1 MFFLSKRNWSVAAG
15 VVLIVVIVAAFMG
28 SSRGVV
34 PVRAERAIRETIVNT
49 IQTNGKI
56 EPVQNFEAHA
66 PAPTT
71 VKRVLAAE
79 GDHVKKGQLL
89 LQLDDANARVQAAK
103 ARAQLKNSQA
113 DLDAVT
119 GGGTHQEVL
128 ATEAQL
134 IKTRGER
141 DSAQRNLEAL
151 QRLEKDGNASP
162 AEVTAAENHLKS
174 AQADLDLAMQQL
186 KGRYSRPEVE
196 RVIAQKAEAQAAYD
210 AASDLLQNSNVVAPR
225 DGEVY
230 YLPVRQGQFVNTGD
244 LLVQVADLSTVQVR
258 GFVDEP
264 DIGRLA
270 ASQQVTVTW
279 DALPG
284 RNWIG
289 KVTRVPTTVSI
300 VGTRTVGSI
309 ICEIDNSDLKLLPNI
324 NVNLTVMTA
333 RHENVLT
340 VSREAMHQE
349 DSKHFV
355 YEISDGTLKRRD
367 VQTSVTNLTRVEV
380 TEGLAQNAEVV
391 LGSEN
396 GTALRPGLRVEVV
409 QR

>member
-1 MFFLSKRNWSVAAG
+1 LSKRGWSFAAG
-15 VVLIVVIVAAFMG
+15 IILLVVILAIFMG

-34 PVRAERAIRETIVNT
+34 PVRAETAVRETIVNT

-71 VKRVLAAE
+71 VKRVLVAE

-89 LQLDDANARVQAAK
+89 LQLDDAEARVQAAK
-103 ARAQLKNSQA
+103 AKAQLKNAQA
-113 DLDAVT
+113 DLQAVS

-134 IKTRGER
+134 VKARGER
-141 DSAQRNLEAL
+141 DSAQRNLAAL

-162 AEVTAAENHLKS
+162 AEVTAAENRLKA

-196 RVIAQKAEAQAAYD
+196 RVVAQRAEAQAAYD
-210 AASDLLQNSNVVAPR
+210 AANDLLHNSNVTAPR

-230 YLPVRQGQFVNTGD
+230 NLPVKQGQFVNTGD
-244 LLVQVADLSTVQVR
+244 LLVQVADLTTVQVR

-270 ASQQVTVTW
+270 PGQQVIVNW

-284 RNWIG
+284 RSWIG
-289 KVTRVPTTVSI
+289 KVTRVPTTVSV
-300 VGTRTVGSI
+300 VGTRTVGTI
-309 ICEIDNSDLKLLPNI
+309 DCDIDNQDLKLLPNI

-333 RHENVLT
+333 RHENALT

-355 YEISDGTLKRRD
+355 YQISDDSLKRRD
-367 VQTSVTNLTRVEV
+367 VEIGVTSLTRVEV
-380 TEGLAQNAEVV
+380 TSGLEQGAEVV
-391 LGSEN
+391 LGAEN
-396 GTALRPGLRVEVV
+396 GAALKPGVRVEVV

>member
-1 MFFLSKRNWSVAAG
+1 
-15 VVLIVVIVAAFMG
+15 
-28 SSRGVV
+28 
-34 PVRAERAIRETIVNT
+34 TITNT

-66 PAPTT
+66 PSPTT
-71 VKRVLAAE
+71 VNRVLVVE

-89 LQLDDANARVQAAK
+89 VQLEDAGIRVQAAK
-103 ARAQLKNSQA
+103 ARAQVKNAQA
-113 DLDAVT
+113 DLDAVS

-134 IKTRGER
+134 IKARGER

-151 QRLEKDGNASP
+151 QRLEKDGNASA
-162 AEVTAAENHLKS
+162 AEVTAADNRLKA
-174 AQADLDLAMQQL
+174 AQADLDLATQQL

-196 RVIAQKAEAQAAYD
+196 RVIAQRAEAQAAFD
-210 AASDLLQNSNVVAPR
+210 AAEELLKDSNVSAPH

-230 YLPVRQGQFVNTGD
+230 NLPVKQGQFVNTGD

-270 ASQQVTVTW
+270 PGQQVNVTW

-284 RNWIG
+284 RAWVG
-289 KVTRVPTTVSI
+289 KVTRVPTTVSV

-309 ICEIDNSDLKLLPNI
+309 VCAIDNQDHKLLPNI

-355 YEISDGTLKRRD
+355 YEISDGELKRRD
-367 VQTSVTNLTRVEV
+367 VQTAVTSLTRVEV
-380 TEGLAQNAEVV
+380 TEGLQPGTEVA
-391 LGSEN
+391 LSSEN

>member
-1 MFFLSKRNWSVAAG
+1 MNLSRRNWIFVAG
-15 VVLIVVIVAAFMG
+15 IVLIVVMVAAFMG
-28 SSRGVV
+28 SSRVA
-34 PVRAERAIRETIVNT
+34 PVRAEKVARETITNT

-66 PAPTT
+66 PSPTT
-71 VKRVLAAE
+71 VKRVLVME

-89 LQLDDANARVQAAK
+89 VQLDDANARVQAAK
-103 ARAQLKNSQA
+103 ALAQVRNAQA
-113 DLDAVT
+113 DLGAVT

-134 IKTRGER
+134 VKARGER

-151 QRLEKDGNASP
+151 QRLEKDGSASP
-162 AEVTAAENHLKS
+162 AEVTAAENRLKA
-174 AQADLDLAMQQL
+174 AQADLDLATQQL
-186 KGRYSRPEVE
+186 KARYSRPEVE
-196 RVIAQKAEAQAAYD
+196 RVIAQKSEAQAAYD
-210 AASDLLQNSNVVAPR
+210 AAEDLLKNSNVTAPD

-230 YLPVRQGQFVNTGD
+230 HLPVKQGQFVNAGD
-244 LLVQVADLSTVQVR
+244 LLVQVANLSTVQVR

-270 ASQQVTVTW
+270 PGQQVTVTW

-284 RNWIG
+284 RNWVG

-300 VGTRTVGSI
+300 VGTRTVGTI
-309 ICEIDNSDLKLLPNI
+309 VVDIDNQDLKLLPNT

-355 YEISDGTLKRRD
+355 YEISDGELKRRD
-367 VQTSVTNLTRVEV
+367 VQIGVTSLTRVEV
-380 TEGLAQNAEVV
+380 TDGLQPGAEVV
-391 LGSEN
+391 LSSEN
-396 GTALRPGLRVEVV
+396 STALRTGLRVEVV